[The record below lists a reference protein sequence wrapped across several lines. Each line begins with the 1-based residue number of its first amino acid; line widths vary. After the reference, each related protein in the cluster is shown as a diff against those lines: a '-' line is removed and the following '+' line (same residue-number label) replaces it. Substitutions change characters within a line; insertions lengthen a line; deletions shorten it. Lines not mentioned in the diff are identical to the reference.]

1 MGLKSNHWREIKPVQ
16 GEHVKFHI
24 LNAQPFFLVIA
35 TVKTRPVLK
44 TAWQGLSKKGYKK
57 LEKVMWS

>member
-35 TVKTRPVLK
+35 TVKTIPVLK
-44 TAWQGLSKKGYKK
+44 TAWQGLSKEGCPNGKK
-57 LEKVMWS
+57 VV